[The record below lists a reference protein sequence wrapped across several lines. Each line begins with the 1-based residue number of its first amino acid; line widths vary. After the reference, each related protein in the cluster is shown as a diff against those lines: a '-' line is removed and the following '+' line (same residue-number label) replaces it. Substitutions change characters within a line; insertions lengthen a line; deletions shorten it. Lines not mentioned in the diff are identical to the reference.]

1 MKITADRVHTQL
13 NSILNSSRTLLQE
26 VSAEFADR
34 TLTALIG
41 RNGTG
46 KSTLLRAIAGLGP
59 LAGGRIDL
67 CGEPL
72 DTLTPQRRRSR
83 PGCPTGP

>member
-1 MKITADRVHTQL
+1 MSLTLHRISLAYG
-13 NSILNSSRTLLQE
+13 SRTLLQE

-46 KSTLLRAIAGLGP
+46 KSTLLRAVAGLGP

-72 DTLTPQRRRSR
+72 DTLTPQRRAATVSFV
-83 PGCPTGP
+83 TTD